1 MADPSAPIP
10 TLTVSTAVTPTDH
23 SALITLAG
31 WLCMVAGV
39 LCSLT
44 RLHIRWPLRSLAGSD
59 DVTCGVATVLAIIQT
74 AITLQAAKHG
84 LGVTGQGLTASRE
97 VGVEKTLY
105 ATDLIFVLSLWIG
118 KISVALL
125 FVRLANSSKKT
136 RPGWVLTG
144 LTAVFGFISFLL
156 IAIRPPTSHPWRYDE
171 VAASSAL
178 VRWTVNGVLSIVVDL
193 IVCGMS
199 CYLVWD
205 LQMNF
210 QSKSLVVTAFALRV
224 FVMPITILRLV
235 SLSNVM
241 PDDISFTYTLPEVFT
256 QLEMHCNLIATTLP
270 CLRLFL
276 TAWNT
281 NFMNLNLEE
290 MDPQAYK
297 ERESGSNAGIEHIA
311 TNTRD
316 RCDLTHTKLRDVFP
330 NQQQQQG
337 RIQVRAET
345 ELKQGWMGD
354 QITRKEYNDGRTR

>member
-1 MADPSAPIP
+1 MADPSAPVP
-10 TLTVSTAVTPTDH
+10 TLTVS
-23 SALITLAG
+23 
-31 WLCMVAGV
+31 
-39 LCSLT
+39 
-44 RLHIRWPLRSLAGSD
+44 
-59 DVTCGVATVLAIIQT
+59 Q
-74 AITLQAAKHG
+74 
-84 LGVTGQGLTASRE
+84 
-97 VGVEKTLY
+97 TLY

-136 RPGWVLTG
+136 RPGWILTG
-144 LTAVFGFISFLL
+144 LTVVFGFISFLL

-171 VAASSAL
+171 VTASSAL
-178 VRWTVNGVLSIVVDL
+178 ARWIVNGVLSIIVDL

-210 QSKSLVVTAFALRV
+210 QSKSLVVTAFALRI
-224 FVMPITILRLV
+224 FVVPITILRLV
-235 SLSNVM
+235 SLGNVM
-241 PDDISFTYTLPEVFT
+241 PDNISFTYTLPEIFT

-297 ERESGSNAGIEHIA
+297 EHVTSHTQSYELSSQINGNSKGGSRLGHKQNSNKHGWA
-311 TNTRD
+311 NRS
-316 RCDLTHTKLRDVFP
+316 
-330 NQQQQQG
+330 QG
-337 RIQVRAET
+337 RNTTMVERAERDEDAASDNST
-345 ELKQGWMGD
+345 QAIVIKQTIAID
-354 QITRKEYNDGRTR
+354 RE